1 MTYEYEEEE
10 VYDIGQNINVRYK
23 TANFEFYCTC
33 YACPEQYDVFL
44 EGKQV
49 GYVRLRWA
57 SLSCVYPDVGG
68 ENIYN
73 FFWCGG
79 FGGGGC
85 KGEFANDDE
94 RKYHLE
100 LIAKALYNRIFTAEH
115 TAEG

>member
-1 MTYEYEEEE
+1 MTYEEAHY
-10 VYDIGQNINVRYK
+10 YNIGHCIAVRYK
-23 TANFEFYCTC
+23 AVYFEFIGTC
-33 YACPEQYDVFL
+33 VACPEQYDVYL
-44 EGKQV
+44 EGRQV

-73 FFWCGG
+73 FSWYGDSSNDG
-79 FGGGGC
+79 Y